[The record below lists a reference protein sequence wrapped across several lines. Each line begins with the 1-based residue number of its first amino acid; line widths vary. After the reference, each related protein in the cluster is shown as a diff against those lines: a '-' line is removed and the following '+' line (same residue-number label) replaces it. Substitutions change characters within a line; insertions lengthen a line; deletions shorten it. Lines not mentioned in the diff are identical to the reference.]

1 MRLSPTTPRVRRALP
16 SVLYCIPMTTDTV
29 SVRLARSTKARLQQ
43 LAKSTGRSRA
53 FLAAE
58 AIEEYLDINEWQV
71 AGILGAIASLD
82 RGKGIPHQR
91 VKEWVASWETRNER
105 RSPKGV

>member
-1 MRLSPTTPRVRRALP
+1 
-16 SVLYCIPMTTDTV
+16 MTTDTV

-58 AIEEYLDINEWQV
+58 AIEEYLNINEWQV

-105 RSPKGV
+105 HSPKEV

>member
-1 MRLSPTTPRVRRALP
+1 MN
-16 SVLYCIPMTTDTV
+16 TDTV
-29 SVRLARSTKARLQQ
+29 SVRLARTTKARLQQ

-71 AGILGAIASLD
+71 AGVLGAIASLD
-82 RGKGIPHQR
+82 RGKGIPHER
-91 VKEWVASWETRNER
+91 VKEWVTSWETRNER

>member
-1 MRLSPTTPRVRRALP
+1 MN
-16 SVLYCIPMTTDTV
+16 TDTV

-58 AIEEYLDINEWQV
+58 AIEEYLDISEWQV
-71 AGILGAIASLD
+71 AGMLSALASLD
-82 RGKGIPHQR
+82 SGKGIPHQR
-91 VKEWVASWETRNER
+91 VKEWVTSWETRKERSTPNEA
-105 RSPKGV
+105 

>member
-1 MRLSPTTPRVRRALP
+1 MN
-16 SVLYCIPMTTDTV
+16 TDTV

-91 VKEWVASWETRNER
+91 VKEWVTAWETRNER
-105 RSPKGV
+105 RSPKAV

>member
-1 MRLSPTTPRVRRALP
+1 MN
-16 SVLYCIPMTTDTV
+16 TDTV
-29 SVRLARSTKARLQQ
+29 SVRLARTTKARLQQ
-43 LAKSTGRSRA
+43 LAKSAGRSRA

-82 RGKGIPHQR
+82 RGKGIPHER
-91 VKEWVASWETRNER
+91 VREWVTSWETRNER

>member
-1 MRLSPTTPRVRRALP
+1 MD
-16 SVLYCIPMTTDTV
+16 TDTV
-29 SVRLARSTKARLQQ
+29 SIRFDRATKARLQK

-91 VKEWVASWETRNER
+91 VKEWVASWETRKERAAPNEA
-105 RSPKGV
+105 

>member
-1 MRLSPTTPRVRRALP
+1 MNTE
-16 SVLYCIPMTTDTV
+16 TV
-29 SVRLARSTKARLQQ
+29 SVRLARSIKARLQQ
-43 LAKSTGRSRA
+43 LAKSTGRSRT
-53 FLAAE
+53 FLGAA

-91 VKEWVASWETRNER
+91 VKEWVTSWESRKER
-105 RSPKGV
+105 QSPKGV

>member
-1 MRLSPTTPRVRRALP
+1 MN
-16 SVLYCIPMTTDTV
+16 TDTV

-71 AGILGAIASLD
+71 AGVLGAIASLD
-82 RGKGIPHQR
+82 RGKGIPHPR
-91 VKEWVASWETRNER
+91 IKEWVTSWETRNER
-105 RSPKGV
+105 RSPKAV

>member
-1 MRLSPTTPRVRRALP
+1 MN
-16 SVLYCIPMTTDTV
+16 TDTV
-29 SVRLARSTKARLQQ
+29 SVRLARSTKERLQQ
-43 LAKSTGRSRA
+43 LAKNTGRSRA

-71 AGILGAIASLD
+71 AGVLGAIASLD

-91 VKEWVASWETRNER
+91 IREWVTSWETRKEH
-105 RSPKGV
+105 RSPKEV

>member
-1 MRLSPTTPRVRRALP
+1 MNTE
-16 SVLYCIPMTTDTV
+16 TV
-29 SVRLARSTKARLQQ
+29 SVRLARSIKARLQQ

-53 FLAAE
+53 FLAAA

-91 VKEWVASWETRNER
+91 VKEWVTSWESRKER
-105 RSPKGV
+105 QSPKGV

>member
-1 MRLSPTTPRVRRALP
+1 MN
-16 SVLYCIPMTTDTV
+16 TDTV

-71 AGILGAIASLD
+71 AGVLGAIASLD

-91 VKEWVASWETRNER
+91 VKEWVTSWEKRKERSTPNE
-105 RSPKGV
+105 V

>member
-1 MRLSPTTPRVRRALP
+1 MH
-16 SVLYCIPMTTDTV
+16 TDTV

-53 FLAAE
+53 FLAVA

-71 AGILGAIASLD
+71 AGILGAMASLD
-82 RGKGIPHQR
+82 RG
-91 VKEWVASWETRNER
+91 N
-105 RSPKGV
+105 

>member
-1 MRLSPTTPRVRRALP
+1 
-16 SVLYCIPMTTDTV
+16 MTTDTV
-29 SVRLARSTKARLQQ
+29 SVRLHHSTKARLQK

-71 AGILGAIASLD
+71 AGIVGAIASLD

-91 VKEWVASWETRNER
+91 VKEWVAAWETRKER
-105 RSPKGV
+105 RIPKAA

>member
-1 MRLSPTTPRVRRALP
+1 
-16 SVLYCIPMTTDTV
+16 
-29 SVRLARSTKARLQQ
+29 LQQ

-91 VKEWVASWETRNER
+91 VKEWVTSWETRNER
-105 RSPKGV
+105 HSPKEV

>member
-1 MRLSPTTPRVRRALP
+1 MNTE
-16 SVLYCIPMTTDTV
+16 TV
-29 SVRLARSTKARLQQ
+29 SVRLARSIKARLQQ
-43 LAKSTGRSRA
+43 LAKSTGRSRT
-53 FLAAE
+53 FLAAA

-91 VKEWVASWETRNER
+91 VKEWVTSWESRKER
-105 RSPKGV
+105 QSPKGV

>member
-1 MRLSPTTPRVRRALP
+1 MN
-16 SVLYCIPMTTDTV
+16 TDTV
-29 SVRLARSTKARLQQ
+29 SLRLARSTKARLQQ

-53 FLAAE
+53 FHAAE

-71 AGILGAIASLD
+71 AGILGAMASLD

-91 VKEWVASWETRNER
+91 VKEWITSWETRNER
-105 RSPKGV
+105 RSPKRV

>member
-1 MRLSPTTPRVRRALP
+1 MNR
-16 SVLYCIPMTTDTV
+16 DTV
-29 SVRLARSTKARLQQ
+29 SVRLARTTKARLQQ
-43 LAKSTGRSRA
+43 LAKSAGRSRA

-82 RGKGIPHQR
+82 RGSG
-91 VKEWVASWETRNER
+91 N
-105 RSPKGV
+105 G

>member
-1 MRLSPTTPRVRRALP
+1 MN
-16 SVLYCIPMTTDTV
+16 TDTV
-29 SVRLARSTKARLQQ
+29 SVRLARSTKQRLQQ

-58 AIEEYLDINEWQV
+58 AIEAYLDINEWQV

-82 RGKGIPHQR
+82 RGKGIPHER
-91 VKEWVASWETRNER
+91 VKEWVTSWETRKER
-105 RSPKGV
+105 HSPKRV